1 MGARQAGHRWAGFD
15 MLSLLSL
22 TAFFASMPFLLAPLN
37 LLRPLL
43 FQATAEPLL
52 EPLSATPFLAAMA
65 LAAMF
70 ASLAML
76 FVCLLKTAYARL
88 GRRLLIAAGGA
99 YLVGMAFT
107 CLACFAPGVPSSLLV
122 VAGAFVGAGGAVLC
136 MAWARRVHLPDLRA
150 SLASLV
156 ALGAALFVLDA
167 LISLAGDAVRAI
179 ALLALAAAG
188 TAGCLRGALA
198 QSGAESR
205 STTSGANWWDVFGK
219 LDLSLLGEGG
229 SDFKSPWSRT
239 LFFIV
244 TPAVVFLLFVSGM
257 NMHHTFYGDFPIEI
271 VGGFVAVA
279 CAAVLLLA
287 KSERAVVNAGYR
299 MYLPIIAAVV
309 FVVGDFAMI
318 ELRGLF
324 LNVGVYVFCFV
335 YGLLMCAMI
344 ITMMSRMESL
354 KLPAACM
361 LVIAACLIA
370 QLSYANIDAGVL
382 GAYRLN
388 VLLFL
393 LVVSVVLLIAMP
405 SSRVWRVVIEGIDV
419 SDGADSPAAETETDA
434 DAAKAD
440 IVTLEAR
447 CAMVAES
454 CGLTPREAEILRFL
468 GRGYGSVYIADT
480 LVIAESTVRSHVKSI
495 YRKIDVSSREELIS
509 RIDEMGET
517 VEKPIAPIG

>member
-1 MGARQAGHRWAGFD
+1 MRARQAGHRWAGFD
-15 MLSLLSL
+15 VISLLSL
-22 TAFFASMPFLLAPLN
+22 AAFFSGMPFLLAPLN
-37 LLRPLL
+37 LMRPLL
-43 FQATAEPLL
+43 DAATAEPVL
-52 EPLSATPFLAAMA
+52 EPLSSTPFLTAMA

-76 FVCLLKTAYARL
+76 FVCLLKTAFARL
-88 GRRLLIAAGGA
+88 GRRLLVAAGCA
-99 YLVGMAFT
+99 YLVGMAVA
-107 CLACFAPGVPSSLLV
+107 CLARFASGVPLSVIV

-136 MAWARRVHLPDLRA
+136 MAWARQAHLPDLRVA
-150 SLASLV
+150 LFSLV
-156 ALGAALFVLDA
+156 ALGAVLFALDA
-167 LISLAGDAVRAI
+167 LLSLAGDAVRA
-179 ALLALAAAG
+179 LALVSLAVAG
-188 TAGCLRGALA
+188 TVGCLRGALA
-198 QSGAESR
+198 QSSAEMR
-205 STTSGANWWDVFGK
+205 PTTSGANWWDVFGK

-244 TPAVVFLLFVSGM
+244 TPAVVFLLFVAGM
-257 NMHHTFYGDFPIEI
+257 NMHHTSYGDFPIEI
-271 VGGFVAVA
+271 AGGLIAVA
-279 CAAVLLLA
+279 CTVPLLFA
-287 KSERAVVNAGYR
+287 KGDRAVVNAGYR
-299 MYLPIIAAVV
+299 IYLPIIAAVV

-335 YGLLMCAMI
+335 YGLLMCAMVVA
-344 ITMMSRMESL
+344 MMSRMKSL

-393 LVVSVVLLIAMP
+393 LVVSVVLLIVMP

-419 SDGADSPAAETETDA
+419 SDDVDREGSEDGQTA
-434 DAAKAD
+434 DAVKAEAA
-440 IVTLEAR
+440 TLEERCDAVAR
-447 CAMVAES
+447 S

-468 GRGYGSVYIADT
+468 GRGYGSVYIADA

-509 RIDEMGET
+509 RIDEIGET
-517 VEKPIAPIG
+517 AENPINPLG

>member
-107 CLACFAPGVPSSLLV
+107 CLARFAPGVPSSLLV

-198 QSGAESR
+198 RRAAPRAARPHRGRTGGMCSGS
-205 STTSGANWWDVFGK
+205 STYRFWGRVEAISNRPGPG
-219 LDLSLLGEGG
+219 
-229 SDFKSPWSRT
+229 R
-239 LFFIV
+239 FF
-244 TPAVVFLLFVSGM
+244 S
-257 NMHHTFYGDFPIEI
+257 
-271 VGGFVAVA
+271 
-279 CAAVLLLA
+279 
-287 KSERAVVNAGYR
+287 
-299 MYLPIIAAVV
+299 
-309 FVVGDFAMI
+309 
-318 ELRGLF
+318 
-324 LNVGVYVFCFV
+324 
-335 YGLLMCAMI
+335 
-344 ITMMSRMESL
+344 
-354 KLPAACM
+354 
-361 LVIAACLIA
+361 
-370 QLSYANIDAGVL
+370 
-382 GAYRLN
+382 
-388 VLLFL
+388 
-393 LVVSVVLLIAMP
+393 
-405 SSRVWRVVIEGIDV
+405 SSRQPW
-419 SDGADSPAAETETDA
+419 
-434 DAAKAD
+434 
-440 IVTLEAR
+440 
-447 CAMVAES
+447 CFS
-454 CGLTPREAEILRFL
+454 CSFQA
-468 GRGYGSVYIADT
+468 
-480 LVIAESTVRSHVKSI
+480 
-495 YRKIDVSSREELIS
+495 
-509 RIDEMGET
+509 
-517 VEKPIAPIG
+517 